1 MCNNN
6 ASSELNEKG
15 YSLKKYKI
23 LAVNPGSTST
33 KISVFENEKCLVS
46 EEIQHPQDVTQ
57 KFEKIID
64 QHEFRKNL
72 VLEALKKK
80 KINIHDLDAIVGRG
94 GLIYPV
100 KSGAYYVNQQM
111 IDDLKAAV
119 QGEHA
124 SNLGAIIAA
133 DIRDDIFKGTGR
145 KIPALIVDS
154 VVVDEIE
161 DICRITGFKEIRRK
175 AISHALSQIASV
187 KKFAEERGV
196 SYKKLNLIV
205 AHLGGGISVGAH
217 HKGKYCDVNNA
228 LNGEGPFTPERSG
241 SLPVGQL
248 IEMCY
253 SGKYTLQEMKLKNK
267 GKGGL
272 IALLGTS
279 DFREVE
285 QRIKSGDKQAILVF
299 QAMAY
304 RIAREICSLIPAFEG
319 EKLDQ
324 IILTGGL
331 ARANIFV
338 NEIKSRLKALDVGI
352 TVYPGENEMAA
363 LRDGALRVLQGKE
376 QAKEYFG
383 KIMK

>member
-1 MCNNN
+1 
-6 ASSELNEKG
+6 
-15 YSLKKYKI
+15 
-23 LAVNPGSTST
+23 
-33 KISVFENEKCLVS
+33 
-46 EEIQHPQDVTQ
+46 
-57 KFEKIID
+57 
-64 QHEFRKNL
+64 
-72 VLEALKKK
+72 
-80 KINIHDLDAIVGRG
+80 
-94 GLIYPV
+94 
-100 KSGAYYVNQQM
+100 
-111 IDDLKAAV
+111 
-119 QGEHA
+119 
-124 SNLGAIIAA
+124 
-133 DIRDDIFKGTGR
+133 
-145 KIPALIVDS
+145 
-154 VVVDEIE
+154 
-161 DICRITGFKEIRRK
+161 
-175 AISHALSQIASV
+175 
-187 KKFAEERGV
+187 
-196 SYKKLNLIV
+196 
-205 AHLGGGISVGAH
+205 
-217 HKGKYCDVNNA
+217 
-228 LNGEGPFTPERSG
+228 
-241 SLPVGQL
+241 
-248 IEMCY
+248 MCY